1 MKFVNWLLL
10 LVTPSSASMTPE
22 ASIPQFPRV
31 VSIEEVGKFSTI
43 RKPFDMTLD
52 VYNGSYVAATFAV
65 SGQRPFIDGTYP
77 LRGSNGAYTIDF
89 DVSSGL
95 SEVSRWYDH
104 IGSLYPNVTFEE
116 GDLETITYRADH
128 DSLLTKFGGEEL
140 ELYRVGFD
148 LAPGEFQREDPYM
161 SVWCNMHGAT
171 MDIVAKCNGQA
182 TDRFSFPLE
191 RYN

>member
-10 LVTPSSASMTPE
+10 LATPASASITPE

-65 SGQRPFIDGTYP
+65 SGQRPFIDGT
-77 LRGSNGAYTIDF
+77 
-89 DVSSGL
+89 
-95 SEVSRWYDH
+95 RWYEH

-148 LAPGEFQREDPYM
+148 LAPGEFKREDPYM
-161 SVWCNMHGAT
+161 SVWCNIHGAT
-171 MDIVAKCNGQA
+171 MDLVAKCNGQA